1 MEYKI
6 QIKTVKRQ
14 RLSYFTFILMIFCNF
29 SLSFGQHWVNP
40 DYECQRLELRD
51 LGYLEVNVIPPNCSA
66 ITSLVTAR
74 SGKIYGATSGDAAYL
89 FVYDPKT
96 NKVKHLGRLASH
108 QGVYHS
114 LAIGRE
120 GCIYIGTGKNVLEEV
135 EISKQTGF
143 GDNAIDN
150 SLWNDVKKPYDGYKG
165 GHLLRYDPT
174 RNDGKVYLPDHNC
187 PAEDLG
193 VPVPGDGI
201 YALTIDGD
209 RSIIYGLTYPNG
221 RMFKYQIGEKIFS
234 DLGETNK
241 KVVFHGPERDWRTLP
256 RALICDDAGRVFT
269 SGSDGF
275 LYYYEPGD
283 KFLTATEVTLPGEY
297 YPVQLYEGY
306 PTVECFAKDAKGLI
320 YGASCDGFLFSFEPN
335 KMKLNNFGKPRVSR
349 RMRAMT
355 VGCDGKVYMIAG
367 ERAEPCRLFS
377 YNPQG
382 SVFSDLGVIAVDRSP
397 YYCWRGDQFECMTT
411 GLDGTIYMGEGDRRG
426 HLFIYLPPE
435 KLVSE

>member
-1 MEYKI
+1 MKCKI
-6 QIKTVKRQ
+6 QIKTAQQ
-14 RLSYFTFILMIFCNF
+14 RFSYFAFILMIFCTF
-29 SLSFGQHWVNP
+29 SVSLGQHWVNP
-40 DYECQRLELRD
+40 NYECQRLELRD
-51 LGYLEVNVIPPNCSA
+51 LGYLEVNIIPPNCSA
-66 ITSLVTAR
+66 ITSLVTAQ

-96 NKVKHLGRLASH
+96 NKVKHLGRLAGH

-114 LAIGRE
+114 LVMGRE
-120 GCIYIGTGKNVLEEV
+120 GCVYIGTGKNVLEEV

-143 GDNAIDN
+143 GDNSIDN
-150 SLWNDVKKPYDGYKG
+150 SLWNDIKKPYYGYKG

-174 RNDGKVYLPDHNC
+174 RNDGKVYLADHNC

-221 RMFKYQIGEKIFS
+221 HIFKYQTGEKIFC

-241 KVVFHGPERDWRTLP
+241 KIVFHGPERDWRTLP
-256 RALICDDAGRVFT
+256 RALICDDSGRVFT

-283 KFLTATEVTLPGEY
+283 KFLSVTDVKLPGEY

-306 PTVECFAKDAKGLI
+306 PTVECFAKGANGLI
-320 YGASCDGFLFSFEPN
+320 YGASCDGFFFSFEPD

-349 RMRAMT
+349 RMRALT
-355 VGCDGKVYMIAG
+355 GGCDGKVYMIAG
-367 ERAEPCRLFS
+367 ERTEPCRLFS

-382 SVFSDLGVIAVDRSP
+382 GVFSDLGVMAVDRSP

-411 GLDGTIYMGEGDRRG
+411 GLDGTIYVGESDRRG
-426 HLFIYLPPE
+426 HLFIYLPPARP
-435 KLVSE
+435 VSD